1 MPIGNSTKRIV
12 IRSYYDKKVCT
23 DKKVVQS
30 YYGTKVRIPVAIQ
43 FHETMFNIV
52 IVKTYMYI

>member
-1 MPIGNSTKRIV
+1 MSTIV
-12 IRSYYDKKVCT
+12 LRFKKVRN

-43 FHETMFNIV
+43 FYETMFNIA
-52 IVKTYMYI
+52 IVKTYTYI

>member
-1 MPIGNSTKRIV
+1 MHANRKVHETNTIV
-12 IRSYYDKKVCT
+12 LRFKKVRT

-43 FHETMFNIV
+43 FYETMFNIA
-52 IVKTYMYI
+52 IVKTYTYI